1 MKIKQPAIE
10 LQGVVKRYGD
20 KVVVNDVDLKINQGE
35 CLLLVGHNGAG
46 KTTLMKLM
54 LGLTRPSEGE
64 LRVLGDDP
72 TRISSVARR
81 GQLGFLPEIVAF
93 QQAMTGKEVLI
104 FYARLKGCPLK
115 QCNDLLERVGLQ
127 AAANHRIQTYSKGMR
142 QRLGLAQALLGNPR
156 LLLLDEPTTGLD
168 PSLRQQFYNIIG
180 EMQGKGTTSLIS
192 SHALNAFEA
201 RVDRVAILKHGN
213 LLACGTLQELGEQA
227 ALPVKIRITVIAG
240 QTSRLTEHLGSN
252 SGISQVNGQSVNLEC
267 LNNDKMTIVRR
278 IAELGE
284 TVRDVDII
292 PPRLDDIYHYY
303 MQDREQERMS

>member
-1 MKIKQPAIE
+1 MNNKQAAIE

-20 KVVVNDVDLKINQGE
+20 KAVVNHVDLTIEQGE
-35 CLLLVGHNGAG
+35 CFLLVGHNGAG

-54 LGLTRPSEGE
+54 LGLTRPSEGQ
-64 LRVLGDDP
+64 LQVLGDDP
-72 TRISSVARR
+72 ANVASVARR

-93 QQAMTGKEVLI
+93 QQAMTGKEVLT
-104 FYARLKGCPLK
+104 FYARLKGCALK
-115 QCNDLLERVGLQ
+115 QCDELLERVGLQ
-127 AAANHRIQTYSKGMR
+127 AAAGQRIQTYSKGMR
-142 QRLGLAQALLGNPR
+142 QRLGLAQALLGDPQ

-168 PSLRQQFYNIIG
+168 PSLRQHFYQIIG

-213 LLACGTLQELGEQA
+213 LLACGTLAELGQQA
-227 ALPVKIRITVIAG
+227 ALPVKMRITVTAG
-240 QTSRLTEHLGSN
+240 QTGRLAEHLGSN
-252 SGISQVNGQSVNLEC
+252 SGISQVNGQTVKLEC
-267 LNNDKMTIVRR
+267 LNNDKMVIVRR

-292 PPRLDDIYHYY
+292 PPRLDDIYNYY
-303 MQDREQERMS
+303 MRDREQESMP